1 MSSFNPTF
9 NYTPARQL
17 IIPNTGTEGFK
28 TLGTIYNGIAGYM
41 SWKDKKKQ
49 AERLQKAQDDYY
61 ETLKSYLNK
70 NEKAPVAVEE
80 VPQYEVPQYEVPQEE
95 VGGTPEEVL
104 MNMAKQQAGQAGL
117 EGQAG
122 KTGGDAADYAYRM
135 ELARRRQEEDQRNK
149 LAKALIGG

>member
-1 MSSFNPTF
+1 MSFNPTF
-9 NYTPARQL
+9 SYTPARQL

-70 NEKAPVAVEE
+70 KEEAPVAVEE
-80 VPQYEVPQYEVPQEE
+80 VPQSEVS
-95 VGGTPEEVL
+95 PEEIL
-104 MNMAKQQAGQAGL
+104 MNAATQQAAQ
-117 EGQAG
+117 
-122 KTGGDAADYAYRM
+122 TGGDAADYAYRM
-135 ELARRRQEEDQRNK
+135 ALAKRRQEEDQRHN

>member
-1 MSSFNPTF
+1 MSFNPTF

-61 ETLKSYLNK
+61 EILKSYLNK
-70 NEKAPVAVEE
+70 KDEAPVTVEE
-80 VPQYEVPQYEVPQEE
+80 VPQSEVPQEE
-95 VGGTPEEVL
+95 VGGVPEEVL
-104 MNMAKQQAGQAGL
+104 MNAATKQAIQ
-117 EGQAG
+117 
-122 KTGGDAADYAYRM
+122 TGGNAADYAYRM
-135 ELARRRQEEDQRNK
+135 ALAKRRQEEDQRNN

>member
-1 MSSFNPTF
+1 MSFNPTF
-9 NYTPARQL
+9 SYTPARQL

-70 NEKAPVAVEE
+70 KEEAPVAVEE
-80 VPQYEVPQYEVPQEE
+80 VSQSEVPQEE
-95 VGGTPEEVL
+95 VGGVPEEVL
-104 MNMAKQQAGQAGL
+104 MNAATQQAAQ
-117 EGQAG
+117 
-122 KTGGDAADYAYRM
+122 TGGDVADYAYRM
-135 ELARRRQEEDQRNK
+135 ALAKRRQEEDQRHN

>member
-1 MSSFNPTF
+1 MSFNPTF

-49 AERLQKAQDDYY
+49 AERLQKAQEDYY

-70 NEKAPVAVEE
+70 NEEAPVAVEE
-80 VPQYEVPQYEVPQEE
+80 VPQYEVPQSEVS
-95 VGGTPEEVL
+95 PEEVL
-104 MNMAKQQAGQAGL
+104 MNTATKQAVQ
-117 EGQAG
+117 
-122 KTGGDAADYAYRM
+122 TGGDAADYAYRM
-135 ELARRRQEEDQRNK
+135 ALAKRRQEEDQRHN

>member
-1 MSSFNPTF
+1 MSFNPTF
-9 NYTPARQL
+9 SYTPARQL

-49 AERLQKAQDDYY
+49 AERLQKAQEDYY

-70 NEKAPVAVEE
+70 KEEAPVAVEE
-80 VPQYEVPQYEVPQEE
+80 VPQYEVPQSEVS
-95 VGGTPEEVL
+95 PEEIL
-104 MNMAKQQAGQAGL
+104 MNTATKQTVQ
-117 EGQAG
+117 
-122 KTGGDAADYAYRM
+122 TGGDAADYAYRM
-135 ELARRRQEEDQRNK
+135 ALAKRRQEEDQRHN

>member
-1 MSSFNPTF
+1 MSFNPTF

-41 SWKDKKKQ
+41 TWKDKKKQ

-61 ETLKSYLNK
+61 EKLKSYLNK
-70 NEKAPVAVEE
+70 KEEAPVAVEE
-80 VPQYEVPQYEVPQEE
+80 VPQEE
-95 VGGTPEEVL
+95 GIPEEIL
-104 MNMAKQQAGQAGL
+104 MNTATKQAVQ
-117 EGQAG
+117 
-122 KTGGDAADYAYRM
+122 TGGDAADYAYRM
-135 ELARRRQEEDQRNK
+135 ALAKRRQEEDQRNS

>member
-17 IIPNTGTEGFK
+17 IIPNNGTEGWK

-61 ETLKSYLNK
+61 ETLKSYLNRN
-70 NEKAPVAVEE
+70 NEVPTEETVEEVIQEE
-80 VPQYEVPQYEVPQEE
+80 VPQYEVPQ
-95 VGGTPEEVL
+95 EVL
-104 MNMAKQQAGQAGL
+104 MNAATQQAKQ
-117 EGQAG
+117 
-122 KTGGDAADYAYRM
+122 TGGDAADYAYRM
-135 ELARRRQEEDQRNK
+135 ALAKRQQEEDQKNN
-149 LAKALIGG
+149 LARYLIGG

>member
-1 MSSFNPTF
+1 MLNPTF
-9 NYTPARQL
+9 SYTPARQL

-70 NEKAPVAVEE
+70 KEEAPVAVEE
-80 VPQYEVPQYEVPQEE
+80 VPQSEVPQEE
-95 VGGTPEEVL
+95 VGGVPEEVL
-104 MNMAKQQAGQAGL
+104 MNAATKQASQ
-117 EGQAG
+117 
-122 KTGGDAADYAYRM
+122 TGGNVADYAYRM
-135 ELARRRQEEDQRNK
+135 ALAKRRQEEDQRHN

>member
-17 IIPNTGTEGFK
+17 IIPNNGTEGWK

-70 NEKAPVAVEE
+70 KEEAPVAVEE
-80 VPQYEVPQYEVPQEE
+80 VPQYEVPQSEVS
-95 VGGTPEEVL
+95 TEEVL
-104 MNMAKQQAGQAGL
+104 MNVPTQQAVQ
-117 EGQAG
+117 
-122 KTGGDAADYAYRM
+122 TGGDAADYAYRM
-135 ELARRRQEEDQRNK
+135 NLAKRQQEEDQKNN
-149 LAKALIGG
+149 LARYLIGG

>member
-1 MSSFNPTF
+1 MSFNPTF

-17 IIPNTGTEGFK
+17 IIPSNGTEGFK

-41 SWKDKKKQ
+41 SWKDKQKQ

-61 ETLKSYLNK
+61 EILKSYLNK
-70 NEKAPVAVEE
+70 NEEAPVAVE
-80 VPQYEVPQYEVPQEE
+80 EVPQEE

-104 MNMAKQQAGQAGL
+104 MNVATQQAAQ
-117 EGQAG
+117 
-122 KTGGDAADYAYRM
+122 TGGNAADYAYRM
-135 ELARRRQEEDQRNK
+135 ALAKRRQEEDQRNS

>member
-1 MSSFNPTF
+1 MSFNPTF
-9 NYTPARQL
+9 SYTPARQL

-28 TLGTIYNGIAGYM
+28 TLGAIYNGIAGYM

-70 NEKAPVAVEE
+70 KEEVPVAVEE
-80 VPQYEVPQYEVPQEE
+80 VPQYEVPQSE
-95 VGGTPEEVL
+95 VGGVPEEVL
-104 MNMAKQQAGQAGL
+104 MNAATQQSTQ
-117 EGQAG
+117 
-122 KTGGDAADYAYRM
+122 TGGDAADYAYRM
-135 ELARRRQEEDQRNK
+135 ALAKRRQEEDQRHN

>member
-17 IIPNTGTEGFK
+17 IIPNNGTEGWK

-61 ETLKSYLNK
+61 ETLKSYLNRN
-70 NEKAPVAVEE
+70 NEVPTEETVEEVIQEE
-80 VPQYEVPQYEVPQEE
+80 VPQSEVPQE
-95 VGGTPEEVL
+95 VL
-104 MNMAKQQAGQAGL
+104 MNAVTQQAAQ
-117 EGQAG
+117 
-122 KTGGDAADYAYRM
+122 TGGDAADYAYRM
-135 ELARRRQEEDQRNK
+135 ALAKRQQEEDQKNN
-149 LAKALIGG
+149 LARYLIGG

>member
-1 MSSFNPTF
+1 MSFNPTF
-9 NYTPARQL
+9 SYTPARQL

-70 NEKAPVAVEE
+70 KEEVPVAVEE
-80 VPQYEVPQYEVPQEE
+80 VQQYEVPQEE
-95 VGGTPEEVL
+95 VGGVPEELL
-104 MNMAKQQAGQAGL
+104 MNAATQQAAQ
-117 EGQAG
+117 
-122 KTGGDAADYAYRM
+122 TGGNVADYAYRM
-135 ELARRRQEEDQRNK
+135 ALAKRRQEEDQRHN

>member
-17 IIPNTGTEGFK
+17 IIPNNGTEGWK

-61 ETLKSYLNK
+61 ETLKSYLNRN
-70 NEKAPVAVEE
+70 NEVPTEETVEEVIQEE
-80 VPQYEVPQYEVPQEE
+80 VPQYEVPQ
-95 VGGTPEEVL
+95 EVL
-104 MNMAKQQAGQAGL
+104 MNAATQQAAQ
-117 EGQAG
+117 
-122 KTGGDAADYAYRM
+122 TGGDVADYAYRM
-135 ELARRRQEEDQRNK
+135 NLAKRQQEEDQKNN
-149 LAKALIGG
+149 LARYLIGG

>member
-1 MSSFNPTF
+1 MSFNPTF
-9 NYTPARQL
+9 SYTPARQL

-70 NEKAPVAVEE
+70 KEEVPVAV
-80 VPQYEVPQYEVPQEE
+80 EVPQYEVPQEAVPQSE
-95 VGGTPEEVL
+95 VSPEEVL
-104 MNMAKQQAGQAGL
+104 MNAAKQQAAQ
-117 EGQAG
+117 
-122 KTGGDAADYAYRM
+122 TGGNVADYAYRM
-135 ELARRRQEEDQRNK
+135 ALAKRRQEEDQRHN

>member
-1 MSSFNPTF
+1 MSFNPTF
-9 NYTPARQL
+9 SYTPARQL

-49 AERLQKAQDDYY
+49 AEKLQKSQDDYY

-70 NEKAPVAVEE
+70 NKEAPVAVEE
-80 VPQYEVPQYEVPQEE
+80 APQYEVPQSEVS
-95 VGGTPEEVL
+95 PEEIL
-104 MNMAKQQAGQAGL
+104 MNAATQQAAQ
-117 EGQAG
+117 
-122 KTGGDAADYAYRM
+122 TGGDAADYAYRM
-135 ELARRRQEEDQRNK
+135 ALAKRRQEEDQSHN

>member
-1 MSSFNPTF
+1 MSFNPTF
-9 NYTPARQL
+9 SYTPARQL

-49 AERLQKAQDDYY
+49 AERLQKAQEDYY

-70 NEKAPVAVEE
+70 NEEAPVAVEE
-80 VPQYEVPQYEVPQEE
+80 VPQYEVPQSEVS
-95 VGGTPEEVL
+95 PEEVL
-104 MNMAKQQAGQAGL
+104 MNTATKQAVQ
-117 EGQAG
+117 
-122 KTGGDAADYAYRM
+122 TGGDAADYAYRM
-135 ELARRRQEEDQRNK
+135 ALARRRQEEDQRHN

>member
-1 MSSFNPTF
+1 MSFNPTF
-9 NYTPARQL
+9 SYTPARQL

-49 AERLQKAQDDYY
+49 AERLQKAQEDYY

-70 NEKAPVAVEE
+70 DEEAPVAVEE
-80 VPQYEVPQYEVPQEE
+80 VPQYEVPQYEVPQSE
-95 VGGTPEEVL
+95 VSPEEVL
-104 MNMAKQQAGQAGL
+104 MNNTATKQAVQ
-117 EGQAG
+117 
-122 KTGGDAADYAYRM
+122 TGGNDADYAYRM
-135 ELARRRQEEDQRNK
+135 ALAKRRQEEDQRHS

>member
-1 MSSFNPTF
+1 MSFNPTF
-9 NYTPARQL
+9 SYTPARQL

-70 NEKAPVAVEE
+70 KEE
-80 VPQYEVPQYEVPQEE
+80 VPVEEVPQEE
-95 VGGTPEEVL
+95 VGGVPEEVL
-104 MNMAKQQAGQAGL
+104 MNAATQQATQ
-117 EGQAG
+117 
-122 KTGGDAADYAYRM
+122 TGGDVADYAYRM
-135 ELARRRQEEDQRNK
+135 ALAKRRQEEDQRHN

>member
-1 MSSFNPTF
+1 MLNPTF

-61 ETLKSYLNK
+61 EILKSYLNK
-70 NEKAPVAVEE
+70 EAPVAVEE
-80 VPQYEVPQYEVPQEE
+80 VPQYEVPQEE
-95 VGGTPEEVL
+95 VSPEEVL
-104 MNMAKQQAGQAGL
+104 MNAATKQASQ
-117 EGQAG
+117 
-122 KTGGDAADYAYRM
+122 TGGNEADYAYRM
-135 ELARRRQEEDQRNK
+135 ALAKRRQEEDQRNN

>member
-17 IIPNTGTEGFK
+17 IIPNNGTEGWK

-70 NEKAPVAVEE
+70 EEAPVAVEE
-80 VPQYEVPQYEVPQEE
+80 VPQYEVPQEE
-95 VGGTPEEVL
+95 ISPEAVL
-104 MNMAKQQAGQAGL
+104 MNAATQQAAQ
-117 EGQAG
+117 
-122 KTGGDAADYAYRM
+122 TGGDAADYAYRM
-135 ELARRRQEEDQRNK
+135 ALAKRQQEEDQKNN
-149 LAKALIGG
+149 LARYLIGG